1 MRYLGLLV
9 MAVPAIAAF
18 PCGCAVGIQNLEP
31 GDALAVTL
39 DGNARSYFPG
49 APLPLKFFVD
59 ITNETGR
66 RVDLTRLLVELRVFS
81 PEAPGEVKLR
91 QNWVYRWPQE
101 VVLEP
106 GKRLTVPILPER
118 ATEGGGSPE
127 LPVELLP
134 EGRYGVVAVVN
145 DHFQSAP
152 YEIRIVR
159 PDLQVEMRRS

>member
-1 MRYLGLLV
+1 MRSLV
-9 MAVPAIAAF
+9 IAAIAAL

-31 GDALAVTL
+31 GDALAVKL
-39 DGNARSYFPG
+39 DSNARSYFPG

-91 QNWVYRWPQE
+91 QNWIYRWPQQ
-101 VVLEP
+101 VLLEP
-106 GKRLTVPILPER
+106 GKRLTVPIVPER
-118 ATEGGGSPE
+118 ATEKGGSPE

-134 EGRYGVVAVVN
+134 EGSYGVVAVVN
-145 DHFQSAP
+145 DHFKSAP

-159 PDLQVEMRRS
+159 PDLRVEARRS